1 MLGPGHLKLRL
12 RLAFFESFR
21 AAAALRGERLAG
33 PGHARQRGAFGGEAV
48 AGRGKRGEFG
58 VVTCLFQ

>member
-1 MLGPGHLKLRL
+1 MLGPGRLKLRL

-33 PGHARQRGAFGGEAV
+33 PGHARQRGAFGGEV
-48 AGRGKRGEFG
+48 
-58 VVTCLFQ
+58 L